1 MANQLESLDDITAKP
16 QIKLNSNGAG
26 TIIRDIATQL
36 QSLNGMTSTV
46 HINTVQ
52 TVTNVDGTAKTYT
65 TTTAKTSAKE
75 ASAANVSK
83 VTKLS
88 GATRSVFASG
98 TAYAFGTAY
107 AEGTTGY
114 DDWES
119 YRHSMDAW
127 ANGTPHDWALPSSQD
142 ALVNEFAPG
151 APESIVKFCDFI
163 Q

>member
-1 MANQLESLDDITAKP
+1 MTSKP
-16 QIKLNSNGAG
+16 QVDLNSNGAG
-26 TIIRDIATQL
+26 TIIRGIANQL
-36 QSLNGMTSTV
+36 ESLNGMTSTV

-52 TVTNVDGTAKTYT
+52 TVTNVDGTARTYT
-65 TTTAKTSAKE
+65 TTTAKASAKE

-88 GATRSVFASG
+88 GATQS
-98 TAYAFGTAY
+98 AF